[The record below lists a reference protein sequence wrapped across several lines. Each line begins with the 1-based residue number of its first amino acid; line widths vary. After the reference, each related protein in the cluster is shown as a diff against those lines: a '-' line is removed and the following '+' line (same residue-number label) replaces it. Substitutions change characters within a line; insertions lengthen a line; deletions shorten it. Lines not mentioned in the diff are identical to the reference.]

1 MATASERRRTL
12 RAAMQAPGIVVA
24 PSAYDP
30 LSAMLVAEAGFPA
43 VHVSGS
49 GVARSWGFADV
60 GLTSG
65 TEMVGIHEH
74 IVDAVDVPVVGDA
87 ETGYGNALNVQ
98 RTVRAYE
105 RAGVSAIHLEDDY
118 TPKRPGGNPDIPHG
132 AIPVAEMVGKL
143 KAALDART
151 DPDFLIIAR
160 SNARD
165 AESFEQLIERLLA
178 YEEAGADLIW
188 PGVRAIE
195 ELQQLPKLLHR
206 GLVGVPPRPRVT
218 AYQYADYG
226 FKIACLPGT
235 LGQAAT
241 AAMRAALQAIK
252 QTGIGDEV
260 FEQLPD
266 AAAARR
272 WYQDIGMADADRVEA
287 EFSGGH

>member
-1 MATASERRRTL
+1 MATASERRRAL
-12 RAAMQAPGIVVA
+12 RAAIQAPGIVVA
-24 PSAYDP
+24 PSSYDP
-30 LSAMLVAEAGFPA
+30 LSAMLIAEAGFPA

-60 GLTSG
+60 GLTTG
-65 TEMVGIHEH
+65 TEMVSIHEH
-74 IVDAVDVPVVGDA
+74 IVDAVDIPVVGDA

-132 AIPVAEMVGKL
+132 AIPVDEMVGKL
-143 KAALDART
+143 KAALDARG

-178 YEEAGADLIW
+178 YEEAGADMIW
-188 PGVRAIE
+188 PGVRALE
-195 ELQQLPKLLHR
+195 ELQQLPGLLHR
-206 GLVGVPPRPRVT
+206 PLVGVPPRPRVT

-252 QTGIGDEV
+252 ATGIGDECLDT
-260 FEQLPD
+260 LPEG
-266 AAAARR
+266 AAARR
-272 WYQDIGMADADRVEA
+272 WYQDIGMADADRVER
-287 EFSGGH
+287 EFAGGH